1 MEQEI
6 QKLKMQMDK
15 LQKQIDTLN
24 QSSTIT
30 FKVDNAFKNRGFLKK
45 MSYDALDP
53 LDYDT
58 LNTLID
64 TPSGDVPVLAFPI
77 RWIKLTDTYG
87 GGGNYYVPAYTL
99 ITDTP

>member
-1 MEQEI
+1 MQEQIKQLQQQVAE
-6 QKLKMQMDK
+6 

-30 FKVDNAFKNRGFLKK
+30 FQVDNAFKNRGFLKK
-45 MSYDALDP
+45 IEYQALDP

-77 RWIKLTDTYG
+77 RWLKLTDTYG
-87 GGGNYYVPAYTL
+87 SGGNYYVPAYTL
-99 ITDTP
+99 ITDIP